1 MVRDPLRVLVIAPT
15 PFFGD
20 RGCHV
25 RIYEEV
31 RGLMAR
37 GIEVRVVT
45 YPTGRDLDG
54 IETVRARDWFGV
66 KAAALGPTRGRPLLD
81 LAVLDACRRVVRKFR
96 PHLIHGHLH
105 EGIAIG
111 AALRAWYGMP
121 LIADL
126 QGSLTEELTDHGFI
140 AGRGMLRRLTSCGER
155 WLVRRPDRLVT
166 SSAHGAALLARQR
179 GDEDRIVPLP
189 DGVDIGVFRPG
200 QPDVELAHRLGLD
213 RKRIIVFLGVL
224 TEYQGVD
231 LLLDAVPAV
240 IRQRPDAHFL
250 VMGFPNEA
258 HYRRLA
264 AARGIER
271 AVTFTGRVPYEQ
283 APRWINLGEI
293 AVSPKRS
300 LTEANGKLLNYMA
313 CGRPVVAS
321 DTPVNREMLG
331 EAGVYV
337 AVSDVDALAA
347 RLVEMLVDPGEARAR
362 GAALRVRAEEE
373 FAWPVLIERLEAL
386 YLSVLEQPG
395 RRKGA
400 KSHISPNAREH
411 RSRKPMPVPRR

>member
-37 GIEVRVVT
+37 GIEVRIVT

-140 AGRGMLRRLTSCGER
+140 AGRGMLRRLTSYGER

-166 SSAHGAALLARQR
+166 SSSHGAALLARQG

-189 DGVDIGVFRPG
+189 DGVDVGVFRPD
-200 QPDVELAHRLGLD
+200 QPDVELARRLGLD

-240 IRQRPDAHFL
+240 IHQRPDAHFL
-250 VMGFPNEA
+250 VMGFPNET
-258 HYRRLA
+258 HYRSLA

-331 EAGVYV
+331 EAGVYA
-337 AVSDVDALAA
+337 AVGDAAALAA

-395 RRKGA
+395 RCKGA
-400 KSHISPNAREH
+400 KSRMSPNAREH

>member
-81 LAVLDACRRVVRKFR
+81 LAVLDACRRVMRDFR

-166 SSAHGAALLARQR
+166 SSAHGAALLARQ
-179 GDEDRIVPLP
+179 GGSEDRIVPLP
-189 DGVDIGVFRPG
+189 DGVDVGIFRPG
-200 QPDVELAHRLGLD
+200 RPDVELAHRLGLG

-258 HYRRLA
+258 HYRSLA
-264 AARGIER
+264 AARGIGQ

-337 AVSDVDALAA
+337 AVGDAAALAA

-395 RRKGA
+395 RRKDA
-400 KSHISPNAREH
+400 KSRMSPNAREH
-411 RSRKPMPVPRR
+411 RSRKRMPVPRR